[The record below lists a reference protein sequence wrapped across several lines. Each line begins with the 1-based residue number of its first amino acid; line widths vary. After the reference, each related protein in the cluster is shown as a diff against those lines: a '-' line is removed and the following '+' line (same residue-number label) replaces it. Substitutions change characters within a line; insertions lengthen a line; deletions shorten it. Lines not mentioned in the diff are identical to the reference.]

1 MPLNIDNEGE
11 QAEAYAK
18 AAGPANIGAAREVEK
33 NAGSMSTNV
42 PSDAAGAARVVDNG
56 ASVENKLPTAAK
68 FRGVEHRRRVQRV
81 LTNVG
86 QLGQISSIEQK

>member
-1 MPLNIDNEGE
+1 
-11 QAEAYAK
+11 
-18 AAGPANIGAAREVEK
+18 VEK